1 MEIHESLNEILQSK
15 DEFGRMFYEQF
26 LESYPELRHHFLN
39 VDLKRQAIILTT
51 ALMVIE
57 RYYVQPT
64 PAIELYMRYLG
75 TKHNEMQVGTG
86 EYPKFFDAMFQTLR
100 KFHGDKWNAKLER
113 QWRGAFDRTTSAMF
127 EGYLERVQ
135 V

>member
-1 MEIHESLNEILQSK
+1 MEIHESLNEILHSK
-15 DEFGRMFYEQF
+15 DEFGRLFYERF
-26 LESYPELRHHFLN
+26 LETYPELRHHFAR
-39 VDLKRQAIILTT
+39 VDMKRQAIILTT

-75 TKHNEMQVGTG
+75 TKHHEMDVGTA
-86 EYPKFFDAMFQTLR
+86 EYPKFFDAMFQTL
-100 KFHGDKWNAKLER
+100 KSFHGDKWNPEVER
-113 QWRGAFDRTTSAMF
+113 QWREAFERTTSVMF